1 MWNYSCK
8 PYHAA
13 YNENLVISVAV
24 DKTNKK
30 EIKKRPVVVIKESG
44 NYVSV
49 LKITSRNKDDEFHVR
64 MNNFI
69 IHGFCD
75 ISHIYKIE
83 RRYLLRWMRNCT
95 SSEVEAI
102 EEKLNSR

>member
-1 MWNYSCK
+1 MFKIYFADMAK
-8 PYHAA
+8 A
-13 YNENLVISVAV
+13 
-24 DKTNKK
+24 TGKK

-102 EEKLNSR
+102 EEKMNSR